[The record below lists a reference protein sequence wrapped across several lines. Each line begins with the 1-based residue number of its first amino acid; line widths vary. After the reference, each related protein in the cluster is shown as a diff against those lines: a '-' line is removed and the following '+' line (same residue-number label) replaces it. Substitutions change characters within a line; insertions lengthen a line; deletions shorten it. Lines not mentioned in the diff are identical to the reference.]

1 MPSRQYEV
9 SAAKRRN
16 IDKVEGVKL
25 PQAIW
30 IIPTEI
36 IDDDRHS
43 QSCLSNDNGDC
54 HEGSFVDETAK
65 KSVVCMFC
73 GLAAGNTR

>member
-1 MPSRQYEV
+1 MTTAQNAEQV

-16 IDKVEGVKL
+16 MDKVEGVKL

-36 IDDDRHS
+36 IDDDRHG
-43 QSCLSNDNGDC
+43 QSCLSNDC